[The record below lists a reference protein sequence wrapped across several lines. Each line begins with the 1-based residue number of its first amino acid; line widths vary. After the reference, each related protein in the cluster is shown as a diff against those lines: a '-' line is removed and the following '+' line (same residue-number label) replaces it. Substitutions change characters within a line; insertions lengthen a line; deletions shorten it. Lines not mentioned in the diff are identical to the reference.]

1 MSKNGLLIIQIP
13 NFAKDLYDIFI
24 FDHICHFSKKSII
37 KFFSNFKLDLVYL
50 DTKLFSENI
59 IAVLKKSEKK
69 KIKYSLNSKSSIKL
83 SSFFNKINSFLF
95 EMKRFK
101 TIFFYGA
108 SLITLFYCNNLKN
121 KKIIIFDDNKNIKPN
136 FNKNIKIYHS
146 SQIKNYKNI
155 IIFSSIGKKIQ
166 KKLNILNNN
175 IRLKFL

>member
-1 MSKNGLLIIQIP
+1 
-13 NFAKDLYDIFI
+13 
-24 FDHICHFSKKSII
+24 
-37 KFFSNFKLDLVYL
+37 
-50 DTKLFSENI
+50 
-59 IAVLKKSEKK
+59 
-69 KIKYSLNSKSSIKL
+69 
-83 SSFFNKINSFLF
+83 
-95 EMKRFK
+95 
-101 TIFFYGA
+101 
-108 SLITLFYCNNLKN
+108 LFYCNNLKN